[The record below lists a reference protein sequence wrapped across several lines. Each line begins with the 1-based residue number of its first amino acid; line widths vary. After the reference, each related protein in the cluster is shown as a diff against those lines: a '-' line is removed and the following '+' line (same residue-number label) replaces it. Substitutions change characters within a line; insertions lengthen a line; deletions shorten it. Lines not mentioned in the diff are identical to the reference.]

1 MDDSRFFHQQAEK
14 CRLAALSAEN
24 EHARR
29 GLEQLA
35 RHYQREA
42 QRANLAE
49 LSRPAENLMAL
60 NRH

>member
-1 MDDSRFFHQQAEK
+1 MDDARFFHQQAEK
-14 CRLAALSAEN
+14 CRAAALAAEN

-49 LSRPAENLMAL
+49 LSRPAENEMAL
-60 NRH
+60 SRH